1 MASINSC
8 GSVTLLIGIKWK
20 IWKQNENCR
29 EKQKIPAANR
39 KLAAR
44 KLKTFWKQQDL
55 FCFFSKKLP
64 SPLPQF
70 RILREDEA
78 IKMSNSLKTAGHL
91 YKTQLEN
98 WLSKPPI
105 FNDTS
110 KKKARDI
117 FFVTGFWWEL
127 VDSNHRSITQQI
139 YSLSPLAT
147 RESSHIH
154 LCACLNSAWLVY
166 QSLSKNAS
174 PILKKIEVFCCNA
187 GKWDKRCCITN
198 NFRARRHSG

>member
-1 MASINSC
+1 M
-8 GSVTLLIGIKWK
+8 LIFILQCAKWK
-20 IWKQNENCR
+20 TWKQTENCR
-29 EKQKIPAANR
+29 KKRKIPAANR

-70 RILREDEA
+70 RILREDEP

-105 FNDTS
+105 FNDTA
-110 KKKARDI
+110 KKKACDI

-127 VDSNHRSITQQI
+127 VDSNHRSIKQQI

-187 GKWDKRCCITN
+187 GKWGKRCCITN

>member
-1 MASINSC
+1 MPIMILI
-8 GSVTLLIGIKWK
+8 VEILLIVNRYKMENLKTNWK
-20 IWKQNENCR
+20 LPK
-29 EKQKIPAANR
+29 KQKIPAANR

-105 FNDTS
+105 FNDTA
-110 KKKARDI
+110 KKKACDI
-117 FFVTGFWWEL
+117 FLSQAFGGSWWIRTTEA
-127 VDSNHRSITQQI
+127 
-139 YSLSPLAT
+139 LSSRFTVCPHWPL
-147 RESSHIH
+147 
-154 LCACLNSAWLVY
+154 
-166 QSLSKNAS
+166 
-174 PILKKIEVFCCNA
+174 
-187 GKWDKRCCITN
+187 GKAPLFD
-198 NFRARRHSG
+198 F